1 MRVRARTTT
10 TPVARVFINP
20 TGSSK
25 ASRRPLGLKV
35 GYASS
40 RAHDNNDTN
49 TNINT
54 NYNNSYNS
62 NKIFARARQQHQSLG
77 FSSSIET
84 WLKVLHLSLVFS

>member
-10 TPVARVFINP
+10 TPVARVFITP

-40 RAHDNNDTN
+40 RAHNDNDAN

-54 NYNNSYNS
+54 NYNNNHNN
-62 NKIFARARQQHQSLG
+62 NKVFARARQQTRP
-77 FSSSIET
+77 FAR
-84 WLKVLHLSLVFS
+84 VFIINWNMS

>member
-10 TPVARVFINP
+10 TPVARVVITP

-25 ASRRPLGLKV
+25 ALRRPLALKV

-40 RAHDNNDTN
+40 RAHNNNNDTN

-54 NYNNSYNS
+54 NYNNNHNN
-62 NKIFARARQQHQSLG
+62 NKRAHDNKQDQSLG
-77 FSSSIET
+77 FSS
-84 WLKVLHLSLVFS
+84 